1 MKFSS
6 EQYLFSK
13 AEAEIEKIK
22 TDGDLKLDENINK
35 SITNKDLNEEYN
47 QAAAGLHER

>member
-1 MKFSS
+1 M
-6 EQYLFSK
+6 ER
-13 AEAEIEKIK
+13 IN

-47 QAAAGLHER
+47 QDAAGVHER